1 VAERGSCSPSLPF
14 RHLLPGHVLR
24 STHARHQLTAGGGR
38 HTLDRGDDRLGQI
51 YDLLHHVA
59 AHRPDVMEIRSAAIR
74 IAAAA
79 GKFLEVMSGAE
90 RRSIGSKHNRSN
102 SVVSVER

>member
-1 VAERGSCSPSLPF
+1 MAERGSCSPSLPF

-90 RRSIGSKHNRSN
+90 R
-102 SVVSVER
+102 

>member
-1 VAERGSCSPSLPF
+1 
-14 RHLLPGHVLR
+14 VLR

-59 AHRPDVMEIRSAAIR
+59 AHANTHVMARS
-74 IAAAA
+74 
-79 GKFLEVMSGAE
+79 KFA
-90 RRSIGSKHNRSN
+90 
-102 SVVSVER
+102 